1 MVECAFGILC
11 SKWRIF
17 QRGLD
22 VNIPLA
28 IKIIKAGSIL
38 HNFVRKRDGIC
49 FEDTL
54 FNCPFEDISNI
65 GVRGTDNG
73 IETRKYFTNY
83 FTTPLGSVPWQY
95 SKVT

>member
-1 MVECAFGILC
+1 M
-11 SKWRIF
+11 
-17 QRGLD
+17 
-22 VNIPLA
+22 PLA
-28 IKIIKAGSIL
+28 IKIIKAECIL

-83 FTTPLGSVPWQY
+83 FTTSLGSVPWQY
-95 SKVT
+95 SSHMSKEINY